1 MSICLVGKS
10 CSGKDTV
17 ARELVKLGY
26 GKILTYTTRPQRP
39 SELDGVDY
47 HFITENEFKDMIKN
61 KEFLEWRSYQT
72 EEGIWYYGSRLS
84 DFYDYNRKKVV
95 ILTPDGLERLNDLF
109 DSYISIYLTV
119 KNSILKKRM
128 KKRPNKKESKR
139 RYKADKFMF
148 DGKEDNFDYLV
159 KNYDR
164 PIKEVASVCKFFDET
179 A

>member
-1 MSICLVGKS
+1 M
-10 CSGKDTV
+10 
-17 ARELVKLGY
+17 
-26 GKILTYTTRPQRP
+26 
-39 SELDGVDY
+39 
-47 HFITENEFKDMIKN
+47 
-61 KEFLEWRSYQT
+61 
-72 EEGIWYYGSRLS
+72 
-84 DFYDYNRKKVV
+84 
-95 ILTPDGLERLNDLF
+95 ERLNDLF